1 MKIGVILDNEFITDI
16 RVSNEACYLKSI
28 GYEIHILCPDFDNH
42 KEYEILNGIY
52 IHRFKLKKSVKNKL
66 YGLMNILPL
75 YELFWIRKVR
85 KFVKSI
91 SPDYLHA
98 HDLYMSKIAF
108 KGGNEKIP
116 VILDLHENYP
126 EAVLAFKWSSRYP
139 HRLLTRPLAWK
150 RKEQEYLSYAKKLI
164 VLSNSFKDTLVN
176 RYQNFNPDNIFV
188 YPNVPDVPQ
197 MLSYPI
203 KPDIFPKNDRFIL
216 FYFGGI
222 GERRGIITC
231 FEAIKIL
238 LEEIPSI
245 HLLLIG
251 PVDGQEQRDFD
262 HYLNEP
268 VLKERVTHYI
278 WKDLSDFPS
287 YTYSSDICLSP
298 IFKDDQHE
306 SGVANKVFQ
315 YMLFGKPLI
324 VSDCAPQIEIVEES
338 RCGVVFSNKDADDLA
353 AKIKFLYNNP
363 ELRNEMGENGR
374 NAVLEK
380 YNLEVCGT
388 QLKLLYNSFPK
399 NF

>member
-16 RVSNEACYLKSI
+16 RVSNEAYYLRSI
-28 GYEIHILCPDFDNH
+28 GYEIHILCPDFENH
-42 KEYEILNGIY
+42 KEFEIINGVSV
-52 IHRFKLKKSVKNKL
+52 HRFKLKKSVKNKL

-75 YELFWIRKVR
+75 YEMFWIKKVR
-85 KFVKSI
+85 KFVQAI
-91 SPDYLHA
+91 SPDFLHA

-108 KGGNEKIP
+108 KGGNENIP

-150 RKEQEYLSYAKKLI
+150 RKEQEYLTYANKLI

-176 RYQNFNPDNIFV
+176 RYQNFNPDNIFI

-238 LEEIPSI
+238 SEEIPSI

-268 VLKERVTHYI
+268 VLREKVTHYQ

-324 VSDCAPQIEIVEES
+324 VSDCAPQIEIVEGS
-338 RCGVVFSNKDADDLA
+338 NCGIVFNNKDADDLA
-353 AKIKFLYNNP
+353 AKIKFLYYNP

-380 YNLEVCGT
+380 YNLEVCGKE
-388 QLKLLYNSFPK
+388 LKLLYNSFSK